1 MNVLVKMN
9 AKSENVQQ
17 RMQKQNA
24 TSWLGFGRVKSLFI
38 AFKIF
43 LSSLPKSVYPS
54 T

>member
-43 LSSLPKSVYPS
+43 SSSPKSV
-54 T
+54 